1 VSARQE
7 TPVDFWT
14 EAWRVGE
21 KGIAMPHSQKTISL
35 GFTPQAFPP
44 GVHICQIVTNNDE
57 RQTALLKF
65 LLAGLQAGER
75 ASCFS
80 EQVTEVM
87 LADLLGRHGLSYPEK
102 RDSGALTLAGTR
114 EVYFQDGRFD
124 PDRMLNLLA
133 QYYDESVARGFPGAR
148 VIGEM
153 APEVQRL
160 EGGNRLL
167 EYEARV
173 SLLLRDHPVTTICQY
188 DARLF
193 DGATILD
200 ILKVH
205 PLMVVRGAV
214 VHNPFFL
221 TPEEVLAHRD

>member
-1 VSARQE
+1 
-7 TPVDFWT
+7 
-14 EAWRVGE
+14 
-21 KGIAMPHSQKTISL
+21 MLHSQKCISL
-35 GFTPQAFPP
+35 GFTPQEFPP
-44 GVHICQIVTNNDE
+44 GVHVCQIVGNDDE
-57 RQTALLKF
+57 RQETLLQF
-65 LLAGLQAGER
+65 LLAGLQTGER

-80 EQVTEVM
+80 ENVTEAM
-87 LADLLGRHGLSYPEK
+87 LGDHLGRYGLSYSEK
-102 RDSGALTLAGTR
+102 RDSGAMTLGGTR
-114 EVYFQDGRFD
+114 EIYFQDGRFD
-124 PDRMLNLLA
+124 PDRMLSLLA
-133 QYYDESVARGFPGAR
+133 RYYDESVALGFPGVR

-173 SLLLRDHPVTTICQY
+173 SLLLRERPITTICQY

-193 DGATILD
+193 GGATIMD

-221 TPEEVLAHRD
+221 TPEEVLAERD